1 MRDIGLSLLKRT
13 RKAPRWR
20 KRTQNKN
27 NIIIVHVQTHITHN
41 IYEHLTYIYNDVI
54 SLMSLTRTT
63 SKSHLPP
70 ILGQTPTIL
79 VWGNPIRIQ
88 YAMLETNTNPCG
100 YVFCVYVHVN
110 AHNAFEISNHNYW
123 VINGTHFDISKRAF
137 TIKSRPETCIFYTFS
152 GVYFKALN
160 LKLYILKEA
169 KNMFRE
175 VHWINFQGLYTDNV
189 LSTGTPW
196 VPVITPPP

>member
-1 MRDIGLSLLKRT
+1 
-13 RKAPRWR
+13 
-20 KRTQNKN
+20 
-27 NIIIVHVQTHITHN
+27 
-41 IYEHLTYIYNDVI
+41 
-54 SLMSLTRTT
+54 
-63 SKSHLPP
+63 
-70 ILGQTPTIL
+70 
-79 VWGNPIRIQ
+79 
-88 YAMLETNTNPCG
+88 MLETNTNPCG

-189 LSTGTPW
+189 LSTVTPW
-196 VPVITPPP
+196 VPVITPPHNERWVNLTHEYSHRRKAYVIYDIMTNAYVNKRANQIKYTAPVYSNNI